1 MGPEWPSTYVHP
13 KLKLYLVAYVDDFKL
28 CGPTTNLA
36 SGWVLLRKGLNIET
50 EQRVGAE
57 GVAFLGCR
65 LERRSVRLKSG
76 RLATVQVYNMQPF
89 LETCVQ
95 RYLELAPKGAT
106 LKPAST
112 PFINESVLE
121 TTAGK
126 PADVGEVAE
135 CPWCCHTFK
144 PEIHP
149 DIRAL
154 EAAARKQRGSGQAPS
169 GAVPPPRSMTR
180 GRRVDCS
187 RSRAKS

>member
-1 MGPEWPSTYVHP
+1 MTSSSAAQPRIWQVVGHCYAMASI
-13 KLKLYLVAYVDDFKL
+13 LRLSSA
-28 CGPTTNLA
+28 LA
-36 SGWVLLRKGLNIET
+36 SM
-50 EQRVGAE
+50 
-57 GVAFLGCR
+57 GVTFLGCR

-112 PFINESVLE
+112 PFINESALE

-154 EAAARKQRGSGQAPS
+154 EVAARKQRRSGQAPL
-169 GAVPPPRSMTR
+169 GVPPHHHQ
-180 GRRVDCS
+180 GR
-187 RSRAKS
+187 